1 MTSLERI
8 HACWSGETQDHVPFI
23 EDFNIPRGV
32 ELLGQRLVDAVF
44 PDTPWES
51 VQIMI
56 DTWKECR

>member
-1 MTSLERI
+1 M
-8 HACWSGETQDHVPFI
+8 PFI
-23 EDFNIPRGV
+23 EGFTIPRSV
-32 ELLGQRLVDAVF
+32 ELLGERLVDAVF